1 MQNGFVKGVMVGGII
16 AASVSM
22 MMTSDMVKPR
32 TKKRMLRGGRSFLR
46 KSSGIIG
53 DVADMFR

>member
-1 MQNGFVKGVMVGGII
+1 MQNGFIKGVMVGGII

-22 MMTSDMVKPR
+22 MMTSDMV
-32 TKKRMLRGGRSFLR
+32 
-46 KSSGIIG
+46 G

>member
-22 MMTSDMVKPR
+22 MMNSEMVKPR
-32 TKKRMLRGGRSFLR
+32 TKKRLMRNGRSLLR
-46 KSSGIIG
+46 KSSNIIG

>member
-22 MMTSDMVKPR
+22 MMNSDVMKPR
-32 TKKRMLRGGRSFLR
+32 TKKRMMKSGRSFLR
-46 KSSGIIG
+46 KSSNIIG

>member
-1 MQNGFVKGVMVGGII
+1 MQNGFIKGVMVGGII

-32 TKKRMLRGGRSFLR
+32 TKRSMMKSGRRFLK
-46 KSSGIIG
+46 KSGNIIG
-53 DVADMFR
+53 GMADMFR

>member
-1 MQNGFVKGVMVGGII
+1 MQNGFIKGVMVGGII

-32 TKKRMLRGGRSFLR
+32 TKKRIMRNGRSLLR
-46 KSSGIIG
+46 KSSSIIG

>member
-1 MQNGFVKGVMVGGII
+1 MQNGFIKGVMVGGII

-32 TKKRMLRGGRSFLR
+32 TKKRMMRNGRSFLR
-46 KSSGIIG
+46 KSSSIIG